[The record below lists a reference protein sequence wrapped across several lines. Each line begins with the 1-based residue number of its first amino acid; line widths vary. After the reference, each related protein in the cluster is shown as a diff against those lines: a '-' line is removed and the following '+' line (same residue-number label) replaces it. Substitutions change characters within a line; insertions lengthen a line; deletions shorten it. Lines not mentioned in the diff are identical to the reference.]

1 MALFSTTGIRG
12 IANDTFT
19 PDFALSLARTYG
31 SMLPIGAK
39 VLIGNDPRTS
49 SEMVKS
55 AAIAALLE
63 TGVNVFDTGT
73 VPIPVLNFAVRK
85 HKYDAGIMI
94 TSSHN
99 PPEYIGMKF
108 ILSNGMEI
116 SEADEKKFE
125 KLFNSKKFRQ
135 VDWKKVG
142 KYAEHNVI
150 EDYIQAV
157 LKSLKLKSLNLKV
170 VLDIGNGA
178 QGMVVPNLF
187 KLLNC
192 EIILLH
198 STMNGFFERGPEPRP
213 ENLTKLRETVLNE
226 NADLGV
232 AFDTDGDRAIFVTD
246 KGEILMGDVTGSL
259 MAGKLLQEHKGGLV
273 VTTVATSSL
282 IDDVSQKHKGKIIK
296 TKIGGKIVGDIL
308 IRKKALFGFEENGGC
323 MFPEISPSRD
333 GALTAVKVAE
343 LVSAS
348 KQTLSSHISALPKYF
363 QQKARVECPD
373 MYKNKLM
380 NYISAHVK
388 KESGETFGFATRKQ
402 SLRSAK
408 IDRTDGVK
416 ILFDGSAW
424 ILIRPSGTEP
434 IFRVFA
440 ESKSQKRT
448 SELIEWGTKKVQ
460 EALSKLKAR

>member
-12 IANDTFT
+12 IANETFT
-19 PDFALSLARTYG
+19 SDFALNLARTCG

-55 AAIAALLE
+55 AVIAALLE
-63 TGVNVFDTGT
+63 TGINVFDTGT

-116 SEADEKKFE
+116 SETQENQFE
-125 KLFNSKKFRQ
+125 KLFNRKKFRQ
-135 VDWKKVG
+135 VEWRKIG
-142 KYAEHNVI
+142 KYAAHNVL

-157 LKSLKLKSLNLKV
+157 LKSLKQKALNLKV

-192 EIILLH
+192 ETVLLH

-213 ENLTKLRETVLNE
+213 ENLTKLRETVLSE
-226 NADLGV
+226 NADLGI

-259 MAGKLLQEHKGGLV
+259 MAGELLREHKNGLI
-273 VTTVATSSL
+273 VTTIATSSL
-282 IDDVSQKHKGKIIK
+282 IDDVAQMHKGKIIK

-308 IRKKALFGFEENGGC
+308 INKKALFGFEENGGC

-333 GALTAVKVAE
+333 GALTAVKVSE
-343 LVSAS
+343 LVAHS
-348 KQTLSSHISALPKYF
+348 KQNLSSLISALPKYY
-363 QQKARVECPD
+363 QLKARVECAD
-373 MYKNKLM
+373 NFKSKVMD
-380 NYISAHVK
+380 YIK
-388 KESGETFGFATRKQ
+388 KHSKGEAK
-402 SLRSAK
+402 K
-408 IDRTDGVK
+408 IDTTDGIK
-416 ILFDGSAW
+416 LFFKDNSW
-424 ILIRPSGTEP
+424 LLIRPSGTEP

-448 SELIEWGTKKVQ
+448 SELIEWGTKKVR
-460 EALSKLKAR
+460 EAQNKAK